1 MTLYRTYNGRCN
13 NLQHP
18 QFGSA
23 GQTMITKLPQN
34 YGEGREGK
42 GTEGKGIDSEEKG
55 REYIVKGREGQK
67 KIIKGKGN
75 IMNEGK

>member
-1 MTLYRTYNGRCN
+1 
-13 NLQHP
+13 
-18 QFGSA
+18 
-23 GQTMITKLPQN
+23 MITKLPQN